1 MRLFLPF
8 GRWIGA
14 SLLGP
19 APPPWCA
26 APIEVPEELRTG
38 FGLPAQSGEPLPPLR
53 DFRLVN
59 PRQVAWSR
67 AVQPRPAAGIGERI
81 VRVLVDF
88 RLAQL
93 RRAAR
98 RIARRRPRPHCA
110 PADPAALT
118 AALRAGGR
126 RAGLSAVGIAAYE
139 ERWQFAERRDDVCGE
154 RMIVVAVE
162 QDFERM
168 QQAPDREFQ
177 LTVRRTYVRLLQ
189 AANELAR
196 SLQRQGYRARV
207 YEDEGGAMTLPYAV
221 AAGLGQ
227 LGMNGQVLTPHAG
240 SRVRMLL
247 ISTDAPLLLDA
258 PVDFG
263 IPGICERCGICATR
277 CPVGA
282 ISVRP
287 RQHRGTTKWKIK
299 ADRCLPMV
307 SLADGCAVCI
317 KTCPVQRYGLEH
329 VLDVYRE
336 TGEIVG
342 RGGELESY
350 RWPLDDRVYESG
362 QRPRLELD
370 VRQPPGL
377 RDLAPSDA

>member
-1 MRLFLPF
+1 MRLSPPF
-8 GRWIGA
+8 GRWIVA
-14 SLLGP
+14 PLLGP
-19 APPPWCA
+19 APPAWCA
-26 APIEVPEELRTG
+26 APIDVPEELRTSA
-38 FGLPAQSGEPLPPLR
+38 GLPPQSGEPLPPLR

-67 AVQPRPAAGIGERI
+67 AVQPRPADGIAERL
-81 VRVLVDF
+81 VRTLVDL

-93 RRAAR
+93 RRASQR
-98 RIARRRPRPHCA
+98 LARRRPRPRKT
-110 PADPAALT
+110 PADPETLT

-126 RAGLSAVGIAAYE
+126 RAGLSTLGIAAYD
-139 ERWQFAERRDDVCGE
+139 ERWQFAGRTEDVCGD

-162 QDFERM
+162 QDYERM
-168 QQAPDREFQ
+168 QQAPDREYQ

-207 YEDEGGAMTLPYAV
+207 YEDEGGAMTLPYAI
-221 AAGLGQ
+221 AAGIGQ
-227 LGMNGQVLTPHAG
+227 LGMNGQVLTPQAG

-263 IPGICERCGICATR
+263 IPGICDRCGICAKR

-282 ISVRP
+282 ISMR
-287 RQHRGTTKWKIK
+287 RREHRGTTKWKIK
-299 ADRCLPMV
+299 TDRCLPMV

-317 KTCPVQRYGLEH
+317 KTCPVQRHGLEH
-329 VLDVYRE
+329 VLEVYRE
-336 TGEIVG
+336 TGEIVD

-350 RWPLDDRVYESG
+350 RWPLDDRVYETG
-362 QRPRLELD
+362 ERPRLAPD
-370 VRQPPGL
+370 VRYPPAL
-377 RDLAPSDA
+377 RDLAATDA